1 MNGRILYLWESLQ
14 PSLSTVIPRTP
25 GFFAHQKYTIFIPFG
40 SVLASEKL
48 VCSILERQAEN
59 WQVDGGPQRMSEQNL
74 YTIRDTL
81 KIDQPATY
89 RIQVAGY
96 LDENWTTRLGG
107 LRISTD
113 ARDDDKLI
121 TMLSGELIDQAALF
135 GVLKALYDMRLP
147 LLSVECLEVA

>member
-1 MNGRILYLWESLQ
+1 
-14 PSLSTVIPRTP
+14 
-25 GFFAHQKYTIFIPFG
+25 
-40 SVLASEKL
+40 
-48 VCSILERQAEN
+48 
-59 WQVDGGPQRMSEQNL
+59 MSEQNL

-81 KIDQPATY
+81 KIDHPATY